1 MTGKN
6 ILKNW
11 FSNGKKPPQ
20 EQFWEWIDSFWHK
33 EDKIP
38 MNAIEGISSALQHK
52 LDAPL
57 FQTHIQD
64 TDAHGITEKL
74 GLKTDQTVFESHLN
88 DPNAHGITDE
98 LMQKADLN
106 FVIRE
111 IERLEDMIE
120 GAVLT
125 SPNGTIFKLTV
136 DDNGTLITV
145 EEA

>member
-74 GLKTDQTVFESHLN
+74 GLKTDQTVFESHLD
-88 DPNAHGITDE
+88 DPNAHGITDK
-98 LMQKADLN
+98 LMQKANQD

-111 IERLEDMIE
+111 IERLQDMIE
-120 GAVLT
+120 ETVLT
-125 SPNGTIFKLTV
+125 SANGTVFKLTV
-136 DDNGTLITV
+136 EEDGTLTTMKI
-145 EEA
+145 